1 MPDQPSPRPGP
12 KPAWLRRPLAPAG
25 DPAAGRLRAGLRGL
39 HTVCQA
45 AHCPNRAEC
54 HGRGE
59 AAFLLLGPAC
69 TRRCSFCAVD
79 KSAPAPPDPGEAGR
93 VAAAVRDL
101 GLGYCVL
108 TMVSRD
114 DLPDGGAGAMAA
126 AIAAVRRENPGIKVE
141 ALISDLGGDA
151 EALATVLAAGPAVLN
166 HNLET
171 APRLYAAARPQADYD
186 RSLALLARARRL
198 APNLP
203 TKSGLMLG
211 LGEEPAEVIAVMDDL
226 LAAGVGILTLGQYL
240 APSPAH
246 HPVARYLPPEEF
258 DALGREARRRGFAGV
273 ASAPLVR
280 SSHQAGALWAGLA
293 GAPA

>member
-1 MPDQPSPRPGP
+1 MPDQPRPRPSP
-12 KPAWLRRPLAPAG
+12 KPAWLRRPLAPA
-25 DPAAGRLRAGLRGL
+25 AGRLRASLKGL
-39 HTVCQA
+39 HTVCQE

-54 HGRGE
+54 HARGE

-69 TRRCSFCAVD
+69 TRACAFCAVD
-79 KSAPAPPDPGEAGR
+79 KSAPAPPDPGEADR

-114 DLPDGGAGAMAA
+114 DLADGGAGAMAA
-126 AIAAVRRENPGIKVE
+126 AIRAVRRENPGIQVE
-141 ALISDLGGDA
+141 ALVSDLGGDA
-151 EALATVLAAGPAVLN
+151 AALATVLAAGPAVLN

-171 APRLYAAARPQADYD
+171 APRLYAAVRPQADYD
-186 RSLALLARARRL
+186 RSLTLLARARRL
-198 APNLP
+198 APHLP

-211 LGEEPAEVIAVMDDL
+211 LGEETAEVIAVMDDL

-258 DALGREARRRGFAGV
+258 EALGREARRRGFAGV

-280 SSHQAGALWAGLA
+280 SSHQAGALFAGLA
-293 GAPA
+293 GAPAD